1 MYKEVNSIN
10 RLKTWLDEKNQ
21 IIDTWFG
28 LSKASKKK
36 TLLDKHLPSLIQEF
50 IITYETGVSLENSL
64 KQAFETFNMDETFNV
79 HKRISSNYIELF
91 NRYAFERD
99 DKEIWRFT
107 RLISQLKKT
116 GSQTAASA
124 LEKFHD
130 ELWINL
136 SVNAKIKSEKVTV
149 QLTFILILSLISV
162 ITVVITPILLI
173 L

>member
-1 MYKEVNSIN
+1 M
-10 RLKTWLDEKNQ
+10 
-21 IIDTWFG
+21 
-28 LSKASKKK
+28 
-36 TLLDKHLPSLIQEF
+36 IQEF

-64 KQAFETFNMDETFNV
+64 KQAFETFTLDETFNLY
-79 HKRISSNYIELF
+79 KKIETNYTDLF
-91 NRYAFERD
+91 NRYAFARD

-107 RLISQLKKT
+107 RLISQLKIT
-116 GSQTAASA
+116 GSQTAATA

-130 ELWINL
+130 ELWSNL

-149 QLTFILILSLISV
+149 LLTFILMLSLISV

>member
-1 MYKEVNSIN
+1 M
-10 RLKTWLDEKNQ
+10 
-21 IIDTWFG
+21 F
-28 LSKASKKK
+28 
-36 TLLDKHLPSLIQEF
+36 DKHLPSLIQEF
-50 IITYETGVSLENSL
+50 IITYETGVSLENAL
-64 KQAFETFNMDETFNV
+64 KQAFETFNLDDAFNV
-79 HKRISSNYIELF
+79 HKRVSSNYIDLF
-91 NRYAFERD
+91 NQYAFERD

-130 ELWINL
+130 ELWLNL
-136 SVNAKIKSEKVTV
+136 SVNAKIKSEKVTI
-149 QLTFILILSLISV
+149 QLTFILMLSLISV